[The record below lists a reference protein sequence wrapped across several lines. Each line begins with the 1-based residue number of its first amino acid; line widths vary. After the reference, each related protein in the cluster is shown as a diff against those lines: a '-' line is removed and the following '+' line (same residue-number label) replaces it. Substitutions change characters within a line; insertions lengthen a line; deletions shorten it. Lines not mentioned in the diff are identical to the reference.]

1 MEEQNKPMK
10 SEDEEK
16 WNRYWNKLK
25 ENSRKVMETK
35 DMKELISE
43 GRAYAIRGF
52 LTGDCGSIEQMAA
65 LALAA
70 TFKKRKE
77 NSF

>member
-1 MEEQNKPMK
+1 MEEQSKPMK

-16 WNRYWNKLK
+16 WNRYWSKIK
-25 ENSRKVMETK
+25 ENSKKALESK
-35 DMKELISE
+35 DIKELVNE
-43 GRAYAIRGF
+43 GRTYAIRGF

-65 LALAA
+65 NALAA